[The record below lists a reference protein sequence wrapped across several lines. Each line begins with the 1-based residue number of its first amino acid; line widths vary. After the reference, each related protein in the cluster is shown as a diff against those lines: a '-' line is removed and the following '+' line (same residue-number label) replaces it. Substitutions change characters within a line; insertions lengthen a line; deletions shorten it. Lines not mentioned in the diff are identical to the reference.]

1 MVDDARAPV
10 ESEPRGVPSEVRL
23 TGKRL
28 AGVAVILLFTFTVL
42 SILYFLISIQPAG
55 PAVGLGTIVVLL
67 AGLAVVTLLL
77 YLGTLVLRALD
88 LSAPTEALGM
98 PSGSIR
104 ALIAVSLILLFAI
117 VGFVVFRSASDGR
130 TGTSHGISQAQI
142 DKLRLDGSTIVSQSL
157 ITPAP
162 GQPAPSAGAELYDV
176 ESVAGLS
183 PDAHDF
189 GLQLLSTTITLVVAV
204 AGFYFGAQSVNQAG
218 RETREQL
225 GMIQSARTA
234 ARADIIGAVPDPPT
248 GPPLEDKGD
257 EPAISDVD
265 TVAAPGDDSN
275 ATPEPDGPPIGETT
289 APAEVDARAASDPT
303 AAGPLNGPAAAAPE
317 GDEPPPASSN
327 PS

>member
-1 MVDDARAPV
+1 
-10 ESEPRGVPSEVRL
+10 L

-28 AGVAVILLFTFTVL
+28 AGVALILLFTFTVL
-42 SILYFLISIQPAG
+42 SVLYFLISIQPAG

-130 TGTSHGISQAQI
+130 AGSSHGISQAQI
-142 DKLRLDGSTIVSQSL
+142 DKLRLDGSTIVSQSV

-162 GQPAPSAGAELYDV
+162 GQPAASAGAELYDV

-204 AGFYFGAQSVNQAG
+204 AGFYFGAQSVGQAG

-225 GMIQSARTA
+225 GMIQAARTA

-248 GPPLEDKGD
+248 GPPPEDEGD
-257 EPAISDVD
+257 EPEISDVE
-265 TVAAPGDDSN
+265 TVAAPGDDDDD
-275 ATPEPDGPPIGETT
+275 APEPGRLPIADANGGDVDGAT
-289 APAEVDARAASDPT
+289 ASDPSAT
-303 AAGPLNGPAAAAPE
+303 GPLNGQTAAAPE
-317 GDEPPPASSN
+317 GDEPPPASSK